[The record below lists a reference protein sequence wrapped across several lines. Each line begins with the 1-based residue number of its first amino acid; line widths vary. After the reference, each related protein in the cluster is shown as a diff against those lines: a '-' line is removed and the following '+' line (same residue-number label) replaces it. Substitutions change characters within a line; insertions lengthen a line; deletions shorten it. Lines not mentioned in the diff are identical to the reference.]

1 MAKEE
6 IWGKYVK
13 RQVCLKC
20 NICNYYSHL
29 IEYHWLCCPECGS
42 DDVKEKAVK
51 ILWEVTSYGQLVRLV
66 IPEEQ
71 KPIDFSIADTIGGE

>member
-13 RQVCLKC
+13 RQVCVKC

-29 IEYHWLCCPECGS
+29 IEYHWDCCPNCGS
-42 DDVKEKAVK
+42 DDVKEKSVK
-51 ILWEVTSYGQLVRLV
+51 ILWKVTSYGNLISLLCIGDQV
-66 IPEEQ
+66 
-71 KPIDFSIADTIGGE
+71 PIDFRIA